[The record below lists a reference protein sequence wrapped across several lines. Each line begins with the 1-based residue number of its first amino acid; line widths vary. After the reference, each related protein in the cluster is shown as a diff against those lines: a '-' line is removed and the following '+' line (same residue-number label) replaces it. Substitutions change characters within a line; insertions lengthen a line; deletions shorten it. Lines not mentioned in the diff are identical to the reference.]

1 MRIEL
6 PDQTIREVELMLAKR
21 GEAAD
26 VPAFID
32 RTLQRALLFETVR
45 EVKRQNAEVPREELD
60 RLIDDAVEAVRA
72 EQNRATPDANGA

>member
-1 MRIEL
+1 MRIDL
-6 PDQTIREVELMLAKR
+6 PDHTIRDVELMLAKR

-45 EVKRQNAEVPREELD
+45 EVKRQNAHLAPEELD
-60 RLIDDAVEAVRA
+60 RFIDEAVKAVRA
-72 EQNRATPDANGA
+72 DQNGATPDANGA

>member
-45 EVKRQNAEVPREELD
+45 EVKRQNAGADPEKVD
-60 RLIDDAVEAVRA
+60 QLINEAVEAARS
-72 EQNRATPDANGA
+72 EQNKATPDADGA